1 MKRLV
6 AGLIGIISICLPIS
20 GQELEYKMELGGG
33 VGGCFYLG
41 DANTEALFI
50 TAAVLLHVMKTATAF
65 IRKAACVQ
73 VC

>member
-1 MKRLV
+1 MLALV
-6 AGLIGIISICLPIS
+6 QKTNTTAVTLARAYSTKTAAATTALITILTMSFS
-20 GQELEYKMELGGG
+20 
-33 VGGCFYLG
+33 VV
-41 DANTEALFI
+41 TEALFI